1 MDQTIHEALKSL
13 RHEIPALAALLKL
26 GDEQELSSW
35 SNVID
40 AKLLSRFSPDF
51 PLVAAICGGGSSGK
65 STLFNSLL
73 GERLAPSGGRAGM
86 NRRLLF
92 SVPSDRLDQPDF
104 VSNLVEP
111 FDTTPQPLKAK
122 DDLLDPGTPLYV
134 SHQSEFRNLVL
145 LDTPDFDTGARGCY
159 TNREVTQKALEAS
172 DILIY
177 IFTNSN
183 YNNRDNTDFIS
194 RMLTGIGRRKCFLI
208 YRVYPS
214 FTEQE
219 ISEHAMV
226 VARAI
231 YGDDADQY
239 LQGIYRTDE
248 DNRVA
253 AGEQFMTLRPLHKE
267 DLSFWEAL
275 ASIDAHK
282 MRVELHASILND
294 ALQRSQLLLE
304 NAATSLDELRLYLD
318 ALQTAQSHCV
328 HEALKHFPMD
338 RVMRRFSK
346 VWARTDPSHVK
357 VMRKTGAVIE
367 FPLKMVLSA
376 AGWAKSQLYTE
387 KPAKAS
393 ASDFAD
399 KLDEDLVTAVT
410 GMHHQ
415 AVSPQTS
422 VTNSINDPVAAG
434 MLEIIERVRDRKGLT
449 NAQNPHA
456 DAAGEGA
463 AYTFVVDVH
472 PAILPEQENLQKK
485 DFKAILQSIR
495 AHKDTIAGISRE
507 METDLKN
514 LADHFR
520 SRMNLWSK
528 ISQTFWAFMNVLPA
542 TVAVTYVLSTGD
554 PVGAAGIKVKL
565 AGLFGAKDLY
575 ALFAIPATT
584 GMKKADQNQLQ
595 IMLGP
600 IVETWLSHKLKI
612 IQNLFEEHITG
623 DILRVADESIAEAAQ
638 RINDIED
645 SLRICTKGAVPR

>member
-1 MDQTIHEALKSL
+1 MDHNIHDALKSL
-13 RHEIPALAALLKL
+13 RCEIPALAALLKL
-26 GDEQELSSW
+26 GGERELASW

-40 AKLLSRFSPDF
+40 AKLLSRFAPDF

-73 GERLAPSGGRAGM
+73 GEKLAPSGGRAGM

-92 SVPSDRLDQPDF
+92 SVPSDRLEQSDF
-104 VSNLVEP
+104 ISQLVEP
-111 FDTTPQPLKAK
+111 FETAPEPLQAPE
-122 DDLLDPGTPLYV
+122 DLLIPGTPLYIT
-134 SHQSEFRNLVL
+134 HKSEFKNLVL
-145 LDTPDFDTGARGCY
+145 LDTPDFDTGARGSY
-159 TNREVTQKALEAS
+159 ANREVTQKALEAS
-172 DILIY
+172 DILVY

-194 RMLTGIGRRKCFLI
+194 RMLTGIGYRKCFLI

-214 FTEQE
+214 FTENE
-219 ISEHAMV
+219 VYEHAMI
-226 VARAI
+226 VAHAI
-231 YGDDADQY
+231 YGDAADQY

-253 AGEQFMTLRPLHKE
+253 AGEQFMNLRPLLSG
-267 DLSFWEAL
+267 DPSFWEAL
-275 ASIDAHK
+275 ASIDSHQ
-282 MRVELHASILND
+282 MRMQLHASIFND
-294 ALQRSQLLLE
+294 ALQRSQLLLD
-304 NAATSLDELRLYLD
+304 NAATSLDELRLFLD

-328 HEALKHFPMD
+328 HGALKHFPMD
-338 RVMRRFSK
+338 RVMRRFSQI
-346 VWARTDPSHVK
+346 WNRTDPSHIR

-367 FPLKMVLSA
+367 FPLKMILSA
-376 AGWAKSQLYTE
+376 AGWARNQLYTE
-387 KPAKAS
+387 KPPKTS
-393 ASDFAD
+393 AEDFAD
-399 KLDEDLVTAVT
+399 RLDEDLVTAVT
-410 GMHHQ
+410 GMHQQ

-434 MLEIIERVRDRKGLT
+434 MLETIGRVRARKGLT
-449 NAQNPHA
+449 NAQIPHA
-456 DAAGEGA
+456 DPVGEDS
-463 AYTFVVDVH
+463 AYTFVVDAH
-472 PAILPEQENLQKK
+472 PAVWSQQENLQRKN
-485 DFKAILQSIR
+485 FKAILQSIR
-495 AHKDTIAGISRE
+495 AHEDDIAGISME
-507 METDLKN
+507 MENDLKK

-520 SRMNLWSK
+520 SQMDLWSK
-528 ISQTFWAFMNVLPA
+528 ISRTFWAFMNVLPA

-584 GMKKADQNQLQ
+584 GMKKADQKQLQ

-623 DILRVADESIAEAAQ
+623 DILRVAHESIAEAEQ
-638 RINDIED
+638 RINDIQD
-645 SLRICTKGAVPR
+645 SLNICTKGAVPR